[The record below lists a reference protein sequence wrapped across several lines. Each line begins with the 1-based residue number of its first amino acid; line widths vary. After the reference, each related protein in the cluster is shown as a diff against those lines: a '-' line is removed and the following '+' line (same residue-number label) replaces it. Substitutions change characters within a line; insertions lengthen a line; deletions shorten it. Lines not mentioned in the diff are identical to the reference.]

1 MLSKEEIEKAEERF
15 NKLKEN
21 ANIEDVDMNDC
32 FGGEHIEA
40 IETLLQYIDQLEKSD
55 ASKEQSSM
63 NYYNKYKELK
73 QENKK
78 LNKMNNEMAE
88 QLAGIAIW
96 NIEKDEPIILGD
108 KEEVKKYFEKK
119 VEKDNVKN

>member
-96 NIEKDEPIILGD
+96 NNEKEEPIILGN
-108 KEEVKKYFEKK
+108 KKEVKKYFEKK